1 MEEQTL
7 LLGILFATL
16 LLAVF
21 FWCLYCSE
29 RRKRRK
35 AEEQIEGEQCFYR
48 AYAGNETECYL
59 YLDAA
64 DLRVRYSGDNL
75 EKMTG
80 ITPERLSVDVEVA
93 AGLVSVPE
101 KRRIYRTLSEWNREE
116 SLTIETPYHRWEETQ
131 ERHARIRIAC
141 AAEGY
146 LVVLQDNTEEYAQRV
161 QMEEELQKVRS
172 ESRQKTD
179 FLSRMSHEIRTPM
192 NGIIGMLEL
201 TKIHLDDKMA
211 AEGYLARMSE
221 LSQFLLTLINDILD
235 MSRIESG
242 KMVLEQTPFNLF
254 ALAEK
259 LDTMFRG
266 TVESKGVEWEIRMM
280 DFDVCYVV
288 GDEMRL
294 SQVLINFISNAS
306 KFTPAGG
313 KIEVLFRQMDLIQNE
328 LHLMIRVR
336 DTGKGIREDFISK
349 IFRPF
354 EQEDASTAHNYGGSG
369 LGMAIADNII
379 RLMNGQILVES
390 EEGKGSEFTVH
401 LSLPVAEGMQQFP
414 EPAPEEAEEEAEQ
427 RKKAME
433 EFSLKGLHIL
443 LAEDNDINAEIAME
457 ILETEGAVTKR
468 AGNGVEVVRML
479 EESEP
484 HSYDLILMDI
494 QMPELDGWAATKA
507 IRKLAREDA
516 NIPIFA
522 MSANAFVEDKRRSM
536 EAGMNGHISKPV
548 DYEEL
553 RKVVGEELYRLRS
566 H

>member
-21 FWCLYCSE
+21 FLCLYRSE
-29 RRKRRK
+29 RQRRK
-35 AEEQIEGEQCFYR
+35 NAEKLVRGGELFQQ
-48 AYAGNETECYL
+48 AYGSNQKECYL

-64 DLRVRYSGDNL
+64 DLRVRHSSENL
-75 EKMTG
+75 EAMTG
-80 ITPERLSVDVEVA
+80 LTPERLAVDVEVA
-93 AGLVSVPE
+93 SGLVSIPE
-101 KRRIYRTLSEWNREE
+101 KRRIYRTLSEWKQEE
-116 SLTIETPYHRWEETQ
+116 SLSIETAYHRWEESE
-131 ERHARIRIAC
+131 ERHARLRIERTG
-141 AAEGY
+141 EGY
-146 LVVLQDNTEEYAQRV
+146 LVILQDDTEEYAQRI
-161 QMEEELQKVRS
+161 QIEEELQKVRS

-179 FLSRMSHEIRTPM
+179 FLSKMSHEIRTPM

-201 TKIHLDDKMA
+201 TRIHLDDKQA
-211 AEGYLARMSE
+211 AEGYLERMSE

-242 KMVLEQTPFNLF
+242 KMVLEQVPFNLF
-254 ALAEK
+254 AMAEK

-266 TVESKGVEWEIRMM
+266 TIEAKGVEWDIRMQ

-369 LGMAIADNII
+369 LGMAIADNILRFAGI
-379 RLMNGQILVES
+379 QADFLQ
-390 EEGKGSEFTVH
+390 
-401 LSLPVAEGMQQFP
+401 P
-414 EPAPEEAEEEAEQ
+414 EAVRKEAEEKKLGLEECNFNRVLDLV
-427 RKKAME
+427 RKARFGGKEMTPHE
-433 EFSLKGLHIL
+433 R
-443 LAEDNDINAEIAME
+443 LALDGYSEMVEE
-457 ILETEGAVTKR
+457 ILKKHTKLPGR
-468 AGNGVEVVRML
+468 LV
-479 EESEP
+479 
-484 HSYDLILMDI
+484 
-494 QMPELDGWAATKA
+494 
-507 IRKLAREDA
+507 
-516 NIPIFA
+516 
-522 MSANAFVEDKRRSM
+522 
-536 EAGMNGHISKPV
+536 
-548 DYEEL
+548 L
-553 RKVVGEELYRLRS
+553 RYVYLVK
-566 H
+566 